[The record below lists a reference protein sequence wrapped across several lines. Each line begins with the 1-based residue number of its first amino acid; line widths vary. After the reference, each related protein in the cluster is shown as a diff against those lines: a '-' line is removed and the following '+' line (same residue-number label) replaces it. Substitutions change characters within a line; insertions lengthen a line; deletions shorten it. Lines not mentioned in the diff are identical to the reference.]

1 MDSSVGIDSIIIW
14 NEYVYLEDDFIE
26 SIRYLPLVPAHYEV
40 WSTHFADLI
49 IRIGSV
55 FDSFLKRAIFCELL
69 DDVDGIGQCREKYNS
84 NKIINIKDYQHIFES
99 FYDLS
104 SKDVYNL
111 HTFEPVTPF
120 SEWVNDVGS
129 LGWWKAYTK
138 LKHDRFVNKEV
149 ATLEKTLNALGGLF
163 LLNIVHSET
172 APTLVDYGIIKS
184 NYAKQCLKNICSGKE
199 IPSEHETIYAK
210 TNLFGYVFDLGK
222 RKIAA
227 EDKKYILSPSY
238 LGYG

>member
-1 MDSSVGIDSIIIW
+1 MDSSVDIDSIIIW

-40 WSTHFADLI
+40 WSAHFADLI

-55 FDSFLKRAIFCELL
+55 FDSFLKRAIFCESL
-69 DDVDGIGQCREKYNS
+69 DNVDHIEKCREKYKS
-84 NKIINIKDYQHIFES
+84 KEMINIVDYYKIFEP
-99 FYDLS
+99 FYILS
-104 SKDVYNL
+104 SKDVHNL
-111 HTFEPVTPF
+111 HTFETVTPF
-120 SEWVNDVGS
+120 SKWVNDYEP
-129 LGWWKAYTK
+129 LGWWKAYTD

-163 LLNIVHSET
+163 LLNVLHSET
-172 APTLVDYGIIKS
+172 APTLVDYDIIKS
-184 NYAKQCLKNICSGKE
+184 NYAKQYLKNIVSGNE
-199 IPSEHETIYAK
+199 IPSGYETIYAK
-210 TNLFGYVFDLGK
+210 TKLFGYVFDLEK

-238 LGYG
+238 PGYG

>member
-1 MDSSVGIDSIIIW
+1 MDSSVDIDSIIIW

-40 WSTHFADLI
+40 WSEHFADLI

-69 DDVDGIGQCREKYNS
+69 DNVDGIGQCREKYNS
-84 NKIINIKDYQHIFES
+84 NRIINIKDYQHIFEP

-163 LLNIVHSET
+163 LLNVLHLET
-172 APTLVDYGIIKS
+172 APNLVDYYIIKS
-184 NYAKQCLKNICSGKE
+184 NYSKQCLKNIVTGKE
-199 IPSEHETIYAK
+199 ISNGIEPIYAK
-210 TNLFGYVFDLGK
+210 TKLFGYVFNSEK
-222 RKIAA
+222 RDISA
-227 EDKKYILSPSY
+227 EYKRHILSPSY